1 MSSYGRRS
9 RLKLI
14 VILLFV
20 VGAGLFTRSSHGSV
34 LPVFIQQYAGDTLW
48 ALALYT
54 FLAFVSPGAAAEE
67 LLLLS
72 VFISFAVEFSQ
83 LYQADWINSIRSVK
97 IGGLILGFGFRWSD
111 LLCYTTGV
119 LVGFAVDFRKRNL
132 WR

>member
-1 MSSYGRRS
+1 MSSFGRRS
-9 RLKLI
+9 RLKLA
-14 VILLFV
+14 VLILFII
-20 VGAGLFTRSSHGSV
+20 GAGLFTRSSRGSV

-54 FLAFVSPGAAAEE
+54 FLAFVSPGAAAKE

-72 VFISFAVEFSQ
+72 VFISYAVEFSQ

-97 IGGLILGFGFRWSD
+97 IGGLILGYGFSWSD
-111 LLCYTTGV
+111 MLCYTTGI

>member
-14 VILLFV
+14 VLLLLV
-20 VGAGLFTRSSHGSV
+20 VGAGLFSRSEYASA
-34 LPVFIQQYAGDTLW
+34 LPGFVEQYAGDTLW

-54 FLAFVSPGAAAEE
+54 FLAFVSPGAAAKE

-72 VFISFAVEFSQ
+72 VLISFAIEFSQ

-119 LVGFAVDFRKRNL
+119 LIGFAVDFRRRNM

>member
-9 RLKLI
+9 RLKLA
-14 VILLFV
+14 VLLLFI
-20 VGAGLFTRSSHGSV
+20 VGAGLFTRSSRSSV

-54 FLAFVSPGAAAEE
+54 FLAFVSPGAAAKE

-72 VFISFAVEFSQ
+72 LFISFAVEFSQ
-83 LYQADWINSIRSVK
+83 LYQADWLNTVRSVRV
-97 IGGLILGFGFRWSD
+97 GGLILGYGFKWSD
-111 LLCYTTGV
+111 LLCYTTGA
-119 LVGFAVDFRKRNL
+119 LAGFAVDFRTRNQ

>member
-14 VILLFV
+14 VLLLLV
-20 VGAGLFTRSSHGSV
+20 VGAGLFSRSEYASV
-34 LPVFIQQYAGDTLW
+34 LPGFVEQYAGDTLW

-54 FLAFVSPGAAAEE
+54 FLAFVSPGAAAKE

-72 VFISFAVEFSQ
+72 LFISFAIEFSQ
-83 LYQADWINSIRSVK
+83 MYQADWINSIRSLK

-119 LVGFAVDFRKRNL
+119 LVGFAVDFRRRNL

>member
-1 MSSYGRRS
+1 
-9 RLKLI
+9 
-14 VILLFV
+14 
-20 VGAGLFTRSSHGSV
+20 
-34 LPVFIQQYAGDTLW
+34 VFIQQYAGDTLW

-54 FLAFVSPGAAAEE
+54 FLAFVSPGAAAKE

-72 VFISFAVEFSQ
+72 VFISYAVEFSQ

-97 IGGLILGFGFRWSD
+97 IGGLILGYGFSWSD
-111 LLCYTTGV
+111 MLCYTTGI